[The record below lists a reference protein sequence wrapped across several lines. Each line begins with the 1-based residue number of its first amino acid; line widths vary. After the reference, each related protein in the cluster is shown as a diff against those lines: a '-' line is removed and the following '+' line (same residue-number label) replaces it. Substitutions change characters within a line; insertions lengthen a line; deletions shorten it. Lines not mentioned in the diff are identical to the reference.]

1 MRSATRPATTFGRRC
16 LATLIVFGALTSCTT
31 NPAAVVRSPSV
42 TPGARACPTPS
53 TRAFEL
59 RAGRQSLSLIHDG
72 LGRTS
77 FVQLPT
83 GYNSTVPAPLL
94 VSLHPFALTNQGW
107 EDYSH
112 LADAATARGYV
123 VVSPLGSDPGPRW
136 SVPGGL
142 PGPDDLGFV
151 DQLVA
156 SVAAELCIDT
166 TRIFAAGFSAG
177 AAMAMGLSC
186 TYPGL
191 FAGVAASGGANLTS
205 LCPESPGVDTLIL
218 HGLNDPI
225 SPTSGSYV
233 VFAPPLGLNLFTVLS
248 STAARNGCD
257 QAVEA
262 VPEFAFTDVRRYV
275 GCDAGHRLQFW
286 QMSTA
291 GHTWAGTDP
300 VIGAF
305 LGGTSQD
312 FSANTVV
319 LDFFDGHTVAVP
331 AT

>member
-1 MRSATRPATTFGRRC
+1 MRSATRPATILARRC
-16 LATLIVFGALTSCTT
+16 LAAMIVFGALASCTT

-42 TPGARACPTPS
+42 TPGATACPTPLVR
-53 TRAFEL
+53 TIEL

-77 FVQLPT
+77 FLQLPT
-83 GYNSTVPAPLL
+83 GYDSTVPAPLL

-107 EDYSH
+107 EEYSH
-112 LADAATARGYV
+112 LADAATARGYI

-156 SVAAELCIDT
+156 TVVAELCIDT

-186 TYPGL
+186 TFPGM
-191 FAGVAASGGANLTS
+191 FAGIAASGGANLTS
-205 LCPESPGVDTLIL
+205 LCPDSPGVDTLIF

-225 SPTSGSYV
+225 APTSGSYV
-233 VFAPPLGLNLFTVLS
+233 VFAPPLGLSLSTVLD
-248 STAARNGCD
+248 STATRNGC
-257 QAVEA
+257 QPGVGF
-262 VPEFAFTDVRRYV
+262 VREFPSTDVRRYV
-275 GCDAGHRLQFW
+275 GCDPGHRLQFW
-286 QMSTA
+286 QMNSA

-300 VIGAF
+300 SIGAF

-319 LDFFDGHTVAVP
+319 LDFFDSHTVP
-331 AT
+331 APAI